1 MKIYIVSLAMLSI
14 FCLQSCTSEGDAEK
28 KETLRQQPEKIG
40 EKAVKTIKTPL
51 EQARMAAEHETS
63 HGKTVE
69 KEVGRQ

>member
-1 MKIYIVSLAMLSI
+1 MKKFFVSLAMLSI
-14 FCLQSCTSEGDAEK
+14 FCLQSCTREGDAEK
-28 KETLRQQPEKIG
+28 KETLQQKTEKIG
-40 EKAVKTIKTPL
+40 QEAVKAIKIPL

>member
-1 MKIYIVSLAMLSI
+1 MKKFIVSLAMLSI
-14 FCLQSCTSEGDAEK
+14 ICLQSCTSEGDAEK
-28 KETLRQQPEKIG
+28 KEILRQKTEKIG
-40 EKAVKTIKTPL
+40 QEAVKTIKTPL